1 MAIFPAWGG
10 VHNWAARTRG
20 GEHILPVRL
29 HDALGGAHPPPDAFG
44 RLRVSEP
51 LTLFDSK
58 QIHDAA
64 PLYWDDQEVSGSGT
78 SSTHSTARASS
89 MLAVA
94 DATAGRRLRRTR
106 QRFNYQPGKSM
117 LVLMTG
123 VLQAS
128 GGGAGITSRIG
139 YYDDSNGFRFQVK
152 DGVVAVVKRSKI
164 TGSVVDTVV
173 EQSAWNVDA
182 LDGSGPSGVTIDV
195 EQSQIFWLDMEWLGV
210 GTVRMGVIVDGQ
222 FLVCHVFHHANSTSG
237 VYMSTPNLPVSYEIS
252 NDGTG
257 AASEMEHICS
267 SVVSEGG
274 QDKLGRL
281 FYASNGSTHVDAN
294 SSGTVY
300 ALLGIRLKA
309 TALDEMVELV
319 TNTVMASTSDNY
331 EWQVLFNP
339 TVAGTFTYASVNSA
353 SSVEVATG
361 ATANTVTGGTVMD
374 GGYVKSAV
382 ASGST
387 SSNLENA
394 VRLGAA
400 IDGTPDTIVLCAR
413 PLALNAD
420 IYGSLT
426 WREMS

>member
-20 GEHILPVRL
+20 GEHVLPVRL
-29 HDALGGAHPPPDAFG
+29 HDAFGGAHPPPDAFG

-58 QIHDAA
+58 QIHDNA

-117 LVLMTG
+117 LILMTG

-139 YYDDSNGFRFQVK
+139 YYDDNNGFRFQMK
-152 DGVVAVVKRSKI
+152 DGTMSVVRRSKV

-173 EQSAWNVDA
+173 EQSAWNVDP
-182 LDGSGPSGVTIDV
+182 LDGTGPSGVTIDP
-195 EQSQIFWLDMEWLGV
+195 ETSLIYWIDMEWLGV
-210 GTVRMGVIVDGQ
+210 GSVRMGVVVDGA
-222 FLVCHVFHHANSTSG
+222 FLLCHIFHHANSISG
-237 VYMSTPNLPVSYEIS
+237 VYMSTPNLPVSYEIQ

-257 AASEMEHICS
+257 AASEMEHICAT
-267 SVVSEGG
+267 VVSEGG
-274 QDKLGRL
+274 QEKLGRL
-281 FYASNGSTHVDAN
+281 FYASNGATHVDAN

-319 TNTVMASTSDNY
+319 GNTVMASTSDNY
-331 EWQVLFNP
+331 EWQVRFNP
-339 TVAGTFTYASVNSA
+339 TVAGTFTYASANSA

-387 SSNLENA
+387 SSALENA
-394 VRLGAA
+394 VRLGSS
-400 IDGTPDTIVLCAR
+400 IGGTPDTIVLCAR
-413 PLALNAD
+413 PLAGNAD

-426 WREMS
+426 WRESS